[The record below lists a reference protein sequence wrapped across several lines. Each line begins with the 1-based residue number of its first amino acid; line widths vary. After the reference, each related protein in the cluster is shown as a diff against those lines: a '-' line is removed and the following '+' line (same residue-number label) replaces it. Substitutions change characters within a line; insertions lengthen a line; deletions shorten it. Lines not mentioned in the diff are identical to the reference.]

1 MDCVERAA
9 QRRFRFFVTIFK
21 FSVVLLNRFAN
32 VLLTIKASLL
42 RLCDCTIGGGF
53 YHSYNDSF
61 PSHHHFII

>member
-32 VLLTIKASLL
+32 VFGIVFGLDVL
-42 RLCDCTIGGGF
+42 
-53 YHSYNDSF
+53 
-61 PSHHHFII
+61 